1 MDMSNLTQLFDDLK
15 SKVNKDTVEQPN
27 GAIMQN
33 YMQRGS
39 SSPSMTVWR
48 NKANRERDILKDQCC
63 KHILLD
69 IYCKIL
75 PLDNEYID
83 GNQCQMKSD
92 IDNMLSNKGMSAT
105 QYLKSCYESTQAP
118 LLEFILRSSDLIGQ
132 QFYEDAENDAK
143 EAEENDAQLKDP
155 KADVEDENIQN
166 QLVDVKNDTE
176 YETFIDKLK
185 EKTINKIVTD
195 VSKIITNKK
204 EEKDMVFDPKPEAV
218 SESYMSVSM
227 DYIQN
232 KLMKE
237 NVDIDADAEEEI
249 IGMAIRES
257 TLNQLD
263 VVFNQ
268 PGSNLKDFSSRIR
281 FGKGIVVNE
290 SVRSYFLES
299 FQK

>member
-1 MDMSNLTQLFDDLK
+1 MDTDLTQFYDDLK
-15 SKVNKDTVEQPN
+15 SKINNDTLNQPSVNTIQNP
-27 GAIMQN
+27 MQLT
-33 YMQRGS
+33 S
-39 SSPSMTVWR
+39 SSPSMSAWR
-48 NKANRERDILKDQCC
+48 NKAVRERDSLKDQCC

-75 PLDNEYID
+75 PLDNEYVD

-92 IDNMLSNKGMSAT
+92 IDNMLTNKGMTAT

-118 LLEFILRSSDLIGQ
+118 LLEFILRSSDLISK

-143 EAEENDAQLKDP
+143 EAEKNDAEIKDP
-155 KADVEDENIQN
+155 KADVEDEDIQN
-166 QLVDVKNDTE
+166 QLVDIKNDIE

-204 EEKDMVFDPKPEAV
+204 EEKDMAFDPKPEAV

-232 KLMKE
+232 KLIKE
-237 NVDIDADAEEEI
+237 NVNIDADAEEEI

-257 TLNQLD
+257 TLNQFD

-268 PGSNLKDFSSRIR
+268 PGCDLKNFSSRIR
-281 FGKGIVVNE
+281 FGKGNVINE
-290 SVRSYFLES
+290 STRSYFLES
-299 FQK
+299 FKN